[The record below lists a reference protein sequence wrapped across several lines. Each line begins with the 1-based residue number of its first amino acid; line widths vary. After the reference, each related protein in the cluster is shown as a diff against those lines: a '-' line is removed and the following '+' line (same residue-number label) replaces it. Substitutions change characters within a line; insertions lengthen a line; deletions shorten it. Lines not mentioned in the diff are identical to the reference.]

1 MNQPEKKQQK
11 SIEIKLCKNI
21 TPKMLANKD
30 YEKKKKNSEYFV
42 FFNCRHRWQ
51 TVQIESGS
59 VNADADR
66 R

>member
-1 MNQPEKKQQK
+1 
-11 SIEIKLCKNI
+11 
-21 TPKMLANKD
+21 MLANKD

>member
-1 MNQPEKKQQK
+1 
-11 SIEIKLCKNI
+11 
-21 TPKMLANKD
+21 MLANKD
-30 YEKKKKNSEYFV
+30 YEKKKKKKFRIFCVSNY
-42 FFNCRHRWQ
+42 RHRWQ